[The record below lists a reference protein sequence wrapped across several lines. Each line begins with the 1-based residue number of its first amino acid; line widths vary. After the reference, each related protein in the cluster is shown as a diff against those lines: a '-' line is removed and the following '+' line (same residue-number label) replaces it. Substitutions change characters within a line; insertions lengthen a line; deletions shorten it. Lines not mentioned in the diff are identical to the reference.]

1 MDGKHRFQVAALQAW
16 CRQRPGGGLALAL
29 ASVSVTS
36 YTYYV
41 NYVLCNTSTHCG
53 SGTVLPTCPILGG
66 VTTEPP

>member
-1 MDGKHRFQVAALQAW
+1 MHPCIEVKHRFQVAALQAW

-41 NYVLCNTSTHCG
+41 NYVLCNTDTDTAAVAPCYQ
-53 SGTVLPTCPILGG
+53 PAQ
-66 VTTEPP
+66 